1 MTDGESRADRGG
13 PQARPSAAKVSS
25 RRTAAGEVERV
36 FRREATAVVATLIR
50 LCGDW
55 SLAEDAMQEALTTA
69 LERWPLDGVPDN
81 PAAWI
86 TTTARRKAIDRL
98 RRDRSFEIKRAALER
113 LVEAEA
119 DRQQE
124 SLPGEELSG
133 PASDDRLRLVFTACH
148 PALSEETR
156 VALTLRIV
164 AGLQT
169 REIARAFVVQETTM
183 AQRLVRAKR
192 KIRDAAIPYRVPPLE
207 AWPERLDAV
216 LAVVYLVFNEGY
228 AATAGDRL
236 VRGELCAEAIRLGR
250 LLAELLPA
258 EAEVLGLL
266 ALMLLHDARRA
277 ARVTDLGALVPL
289 EEQDRG
295 RWNRAQIAEGVET
308 LERALALRRPGPYQ
322 LQAAIAA
329 LHDEATT
336 ADATDWPQIAALYDE
351 LARFQPT
358 AVVELNRAAAVA
370 MAEGPEVGL
379 ELLEALGKSGALAR
393 YHLLHAARADLL
405 RRAERFAEAAEAYRI
420 ALALCSNPV
429 ERAYLDR
436 RLVEVSQPPGDD
448 TG

>member
-1 MTDGESRADRGG
+1 MTGGESRADGGG
-13 PQARPSAAKVSS
+13 PRVRPPAEDDSARC
-25 RRTAAGEVERV
+25 TAAGEVERV

-55 SLAEDAMQEALTTA
+55 SLAEDAMQEALATA
-69 LERWPLDGVPDN
+69 LERWPVDGVPDN

-98 RRDRSFEIKRAALER
+98 RRDRTFEIKRAALER
-113 LVEAEA
+113 LAEAEA
-119 DRQQE
+119 DPGRGP
-124 SLPGEELSG
+124 LPGEEPGG

-148 PALSEETR
+148 PALSEEAR
-156 VALTLRIV
+156 VALTLRTV

-169 REIARAFVVQETTM
+169 REIARAFLVQEATM

-192 KIRDAAIPYRVPPLE
+192 KIRDAAIPYRVPPVE

-228 AATAGDRL
+228 AATEGDHL

-250 LLAELLPA
+250 LLLELLP
-258 EAEVLGLL
+258 EEPEVLGLL
-266 ALMLLHDARRA
+266 ALMLLHDARRV
-277 ARVTDLGALVPL
+277 ARVTEAGALVPL
-289 EEQDRG
+289 EEQDRT
-295 RWNRAQIAEGVET
+295 RWNRVGITEGVEL

-329 LHDEATT
+329 LHDEAATS
-336 ADATDWPQIAALYDE
+336 DVTDWPQIAALYDE
-351 LARFQPT
+351 LVRFQPT

-370 MAEGPEVGL
+370 MAQGPEVGL
-379 ELLEALGKSGALAR
+379 ELLEALGESGVLAR

-420 ALALCSNPV
+420 ALDLCSNPV
-429 ERAYLDR
+429 ERAYLGR
-436 RLVEVSQPPGDD
+436 RLVEVSRWPEDKIR
-448 TG
+448 